1 MELFTARSR
10 YRSEGV
16 TWVWYRNDEE
26 EVYSELQLS
35 EVFRL
40 IRQEL
45 DKFIDQDIL
54 TKEQAYDLANDWLAY
69 DEFVEGMMC
78 A

>member
-1 MELFTARSR
+1 MSPPLTTPALTRPSAI
-10 YRSEGV
+10 V
-16 TWVWYRNDEE
+16 
-26 EVYSELQLS
+26 QLS

-40 IRQEL
+40 IRKEL

-69 DEFVEGMMC
+69 DEFVEGMMY

>member
-10 YRSEGV
+10 YSQEGV
-16 TWVWYRNDEE
+16 TWIWFCNDD
-26 EVYSELQLS
+26 EVVFSELPLS

-40 IRQEL
+40 IRKEL
-45 DKFIDQDIL
+45 DKFIDQGIL

-69 DEFVEGMMC
+69 DEFVEGMMY

>member
-10 YRSEGV
+10 YSHEGV
-16 TWVWYRNDEE
+16 TWIWYRNDD
-26 EVYSELQLS
+26 EVVFSELALS

-45 DKFIDQDIL
+45 DKFIDQGIL
-54 TKEQAYDLANDWLAY
+54 TKEQAYDLSNDWLAY
-69 DEFVEGMMC
+69 DEFIEGMMY